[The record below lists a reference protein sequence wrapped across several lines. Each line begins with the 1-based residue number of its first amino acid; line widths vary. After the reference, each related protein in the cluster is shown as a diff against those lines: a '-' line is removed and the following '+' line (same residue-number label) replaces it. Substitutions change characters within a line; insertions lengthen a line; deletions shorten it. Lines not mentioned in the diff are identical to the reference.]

1 MPESFGALLV
11 TSGLNGG
18 AIEPKFVSL
27 RVGRFVPHAVPEWQH
42 LALYALGVALLIML
56 LQRIPYVGRVVR
68 FAFSLGLLAF
78 LIFIVLQQA
87 PYQPGLARFTD
98 KLGLD
103 DQQVAGKELHVRM
116 SPDGH
121 FWAVASINGI
131 KRRMLIDSGATVTAI
146 SEATARQA
154 KVDAGSGLAP
164 VVLQT
169 ANGAARAETGKVEEI
184 RVGNIVAR
192 NLRIVTSPGLGD
204 LDVLGMNFLSKLQS
218 WRVEDRTLI
227 LVPHHPQNGSH

>member
-1 MPESFGALLV
+1 MPH
-11 TSGLNGG
+11 
-18 AIEPKFVSL
+18 P
-27 RVGRFVPHAVPEWQH
+27 VPEWQH
-42 LALYALGVALLIML
+42 LALYAIGAALLIMF
-56 LQRIPYVGRVVR
+56 LQRIPYLGRFIR
-68 FAFSLGLLAF
+68 FAFSLGLLAL
-78 LIFIVLQQA
+78 LIFILLQQA
-87 PYQPGLARFTD
+87 PYQPELARFSD

-103 DQQVAGKELHVRM
+103 DQRVTGGELHVRM

-121 FWAVASINGI
+121 FWVVASINGV

-146 SEATARQA
+146 SQSTARA
-154 KVDAGSGLAP
+154 ARVDAGTGLAP

-169 ANGAARAETGKVEEI
+169 ANGAAPAQTGKVEEI

-192 NLRIVTSPGLGD
+192 NLRIVTSPGLGQ

-227 LVPHHPQNGSH
+227 LVPHHPQPSRQA